1 MIYIDDCGSRVK
13 YQWIY
18 SYIKRIFKKEKGSAS
33 QIMLRNN
40 NNQKKNESQ
49 KNIQTSNFLTFTTKT
64 HSSPM

>member
-1 MIYIDDCGSRVK
+1 MQVYVIYIDDCGSRVK

-40 NNQKKNESQ
+40 NNQKKKWIPEEY
-49 KNIQTSNFLTFTTKT
+49 TNFEFFDIYY
-64 HSSPM
+64 

>member
-1 MIYIDDCGSRVK
+1 MQVYVIYIDDYGSRVK

-40 NNQKKNESQ
+40 NNQKKKWIPEEY
-49 KNIQTSNFLTFTTKT
+49 TNFEFFDIYY
-64 HSSPM
+64 